1 MSWFSRIRVDLAGL
15 PHDEIQ
21 RLIAGDAYLHHAL
34 VWRAFAKVDTRRDFV
49 FRIDQGEQGLPQ
61 YYVVS
66 QRPPQ
71 VLPGLLIDTK
81 PFAPKLA
88 EGDEIAFV
96 LRANPTVA
104 RAQGPGRRSVRDDVM
119 MSVKHRLREQLPPA
133 QLVEEMQQAARDWLL
148 ARADTLGLD
157 IGGLEVLA
165 DRQQHLRHK
174 GRHIRFTEVDYQG
187 VAQVTDPARL
197 LEALQGGI
205 GRARGFG
212 CGLLLIRRLA

>member
-15 PHDEIQ
+15 PHDEIR

-34 VWRAFAKVDTRRDFV
+34 VWRAFAEGDARRDFV

-71 VLPGLLIDTK
+71 ERPSLLIDTK

-88 EGDEIAFV
+88 EGDEIAFA

-104 RAQGPGRRSVRDDVM
+104 RAQGPGRRSARDDVM
-119 MSVKHRLREQLPPA
+119 MSVKHRLREQLPPEQLA
-133 QLVEEMQQAARDWLL
+133 QEMQRAASDWLL
-148 ARADTLGLD
+148 ARADSLGLD

-165 DRQQHLRHK
+165 DHQQHLRHK
-174 GRHIRFTEVDYQG
+174 GRNIRFTEVDYQG

-197 LEALQGGI
+197 VEALHGGI

-212 CGLLLIRRLA
+212 CGLLLIRRLT